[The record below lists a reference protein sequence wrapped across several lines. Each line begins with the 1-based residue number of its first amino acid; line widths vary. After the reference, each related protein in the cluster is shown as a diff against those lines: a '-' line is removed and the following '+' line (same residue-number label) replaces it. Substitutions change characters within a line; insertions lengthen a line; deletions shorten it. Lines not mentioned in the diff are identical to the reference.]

1 MFDLLRNW
9 TVDAFAADSGRKRA
23 VFCPWGG
30 VKYLILSKIIYLL
43 IAAEE
48 DADSSISSVAFFV
61 PAVHP
66 PLGACVAGVFPI
78 AKSRCRE
85 E

>member
-1 MFDLLRNW
+1 MRLRPTAVVNGLF
-9 TVDAFAADSGRKRA
+9 FARG
-23 VFCPWGG
+23 GG
-30 VKYLILSKIIYLL
+30 VKYLILSKIEYLL

-48 DADSSISSVAFFV
+48 YADSSISSVAFFV